1 VRYEQRY
8 GARMN
13 SRDRW
18 NERYAQPDRRWMPE
32 TPSEWL
38 VAHEAL
44 LHGGGRA
51 LDVACGDGRNA
62 LYLAQLGYMVEAI
75 DVSDVA
81 IAALSAAVEARGLT
95 MTITPRVMDLEREPL
110 PAGPYD
116 VIVMTNFLLRDLYA
130 PLQQALAPGG
140 LLVFETLARCHVDEL
155 GHSFNPDYLLEPGEL
170 PRAFAGLEV
179 VEHHEGVAQ
188 RSGHPRGVA
197 GIVARK
203 PLVRD
208 GAAAR

>member
-1 VRYEQRY
+1 
-8 GARMN
+8 MS

-18 NERYAQPDRRWMPE
+18 NERYAQPGRRWMPE

-38 VAHEAL
+38 VAHERL

-51 LDVACGDGRNA
+51 LDVACGDGRNT

-81 IAALSAAVEARGLT
+81 IDALRATVEARGLT
-95 MTITPRVMDLEREPL
+95 MAITVGVVDLEREPL

-116 VIVMTNFLLRDLYA
+116 VIVMTNFLLRDLYE
-130 PLQQALAPGG
+130 PLQDALTPGG

-155 GHSFNPDYLLEPGEL
+155 GHSFNPDYLVAPGEL
-170 PRAFAGLEV
+170 AQAFARLEV
-179 VEHHEGVAQ
+179 VDQHEGVAQ
-188 RSGHPRGVA
+188 RSGHARGVA

-203 PLVRD
+203 PADRGEASL
-208 GAAAR
+208 

>member
-1 VRYEQRY
+1 MSSYRA
-8 GARMN
+8 GMN

-18 NERYAQPDRRWMPE
+18 NERYAQPDRPWMPE

-38 VAHEAL
+38 VAHEGL
-44 LHGGGRA
+44 LPGGGRA

-81 IAALSAAVEARGLT
+81 IDALRAAVEARGLT
-95 MTITPRVMDLEREPL
+95 MTITVGVVDLEQQPL

-116 VIVMTNFLLRDLYA
+116 VIVMTNFLQRDLYE
-130 PLQQALAPGG
+130 PLGDALAPGG
-140 LLVFETLARCHVDEL
+140 LLVFETLSRCHVDEL
-155 GHSFNPDYLLEPGEL
+155 GHSFNPEYLVASGEL
-170 PRAFAGLEV
+170 AQAFARLEV
-179 VEHHEGVAQ
+179 VDQHEGVAQ

-203 PLVRD
+203 PADGDEAAVR
-208 GAAAR
+208 

>member
-1 VRYEQRY
+1 
-8 GARMN
+8 MN
-13 SRDRW
+13 ARDRW
-18 NERYAQPDRRWMPE
+18 NERYVQPDR
-32 TPSEWL
+32 EWL
-38 VAHEAL
+38 PEKPAEWLLAHEQL
-44 LHGGGRA
+44 LSGGGRA

-81 IAALSAAVEARGLT
+81 IDALRAAVEARGLT
-95 MTITPRVMDLEREPL
+95 MTITVGVVDLEQQPL

-116 VIVMTNFLLRDLYA
+116 VIVMTNFLQRDLYE
-130 PLQQALAPGG
+130 PLRDALAPGG

-155 GHSFNPDYLLEPGEL
+155 GHSFNPEYLVAPGEL
-170 PRAFAGLEV
+170 AQAFARLEV
-179 VEHHEGVAQ
+179 VDHHEGVAQ

-203 PLVRD
+203 PADGDD
-208 GAAAR
+208 GAVR

>member
-1 VRYEQRY
+1 MSSYVS
-8 GARMN
+8 RMG

-81 IAALSAAVEARGLT
+81 IGALRGAVAARGLT
-95 MTITPRVMDLEREPL
+95 MTITPRVVDLEREPL

-116 VIVMTNFLLRDLYA
+116 VIVMTNFLQRDLYE
-130 PLQQALAPGG
+130 PLQDALAPGG
-140 LLVFETLARCHVDEL
+140 LLIFETLARCHVDEL
-155 GHSFNPDYLLEPGEL
+155 GHSFNPEYLLAPGEL
-170 PRAFAGLEV
+170 QRAFARLEV
-179 VEHHEGVAQ
+179 VDQHEGVAQ

-197 GIVARK
+197 GIVARR
-203 PLVRD
+203 PADRS

>member
-1 VRYEQRY
+1 MSSY

-18 NERYAQPDRRWMPE
+18 NERYAQPGRQWMPE

-44 LHGGGRA
+44 LAGGGRA

-62 LYLAQLGYMVEAI
+62 LYLAQLGYMVDAI

-81 IAALSAAVEARGLT
+81 IAALRRTIEERGLT
-95 MTITPRVMDLEREPL
+95 MTITVGVVDLEREPL

-116 VIVMTNFLLRDLYA
+116 VIVMTNFLQRDLFE
-130 PLQQALAPGG
+130 PLQDALGPGG

-155 GHSFNPDYLLEPGEL
+155 GHSFNPAYLVEPGEL
-170 PRAFAGLEV
+170 PRAFGRLEV
-179 VEHHEGVAQ
+179 VAHHEGVAE
-188 RSGHPRGVA
+188 RSGRPRGVA

-203 PLVRD
+203 AAED
-208 GAAAR
+208 GGGSGR

>member
-1 VRYEQRY
+1 MSSY
-8 GARMN
+8 GARMD

-18 NERYAQPDRRWMPE
+18 NERYAQPGRRWMPE

-38 VAHEAL
+38 VEHERL

-81 IAALSAAVEARGLT
+81 IDALRATVAARGLT
-95 MTITPRVMDLEREPL
+95 MAITVGVVDLERESL

-116 VIVMTNFLLRDLYA
+116 VIVMTNFLLRDLYE
-130 PLQQALAPGG
+130 PLQDALTPGG

-155 GHSFNPDYLLEPGEL
+155 GHSFNPDYLVAPGEL
-170 PRAFAGLEV
+170 AQAFARLEV
-179 VEHHEGVAQ
+179 VDQHEGVAQ

-203 PLVRD
+203 PADRGEASV
-208 GAAAR
+208 